1 MPLRCLDPTGK
12 SIHSFDLSGDEW
24 RALELENRQTRH
36 LRMPCCSAQVVL
48 KRSSRDT
55 PFFAHMALG
64 GCEVAPAT
72 AETEA
77 HLQLKS
83 MAVMVA
89 RAHGWMAEAEVT
101 GITPSGEPWKADVLA
116 LRGSHKVAVEVQ
128 WSNQPIAEI
137 LQRQKRYAKSG
148 VRGLWLIRQPG
159 FPITHELPAVRIME
173 TLHGF
178 QALIPS
184 LAGLSARDRTN
195 PKCWFHQTVSMGDFL
210 NAAFSGRF
218 QFGIPRNLDAAVSV
232 RSGLVQC
239 GQASC
244 RAQARMLTSVEVLFG
259 PNKCEFTAL
268 EIEKHPELLRIVL
281 SQLSDNLHSNRDP
294 VQSYLKKECSHCG
307 MALGRSFQQ
316 EAYFRPARAHTFAIR
331 LSDHWRD
338 AIARNARYDEDKKRE
353 WCVY

>member
-1 MPLRCLDPTGK
+1 MPVRCLDPTSQ
-12 SIHSFDLSGDEW
+12 SIHSFDLSDEEW
-24 RALELENRQTRH
+24 RALELKNQQTRH

-55 PFFAHMALG
+55 RFFAHMALG
-64 GCEVAPAT
+64 GCKVAPAA

-77 HLQLKS
+77 HLQLKG
-83 MAVMVA
+83 MAVMAA
-89 RAHGWMAEAEVT
+89 RVHGWTADAEVT
-101 GITPSGEPWKADVLA
+101 GITPSGKPWKAEVLA
-116 LRGSHKVAVEVQ
+116 LRGNHKVAVEVQ
-128 WSNQPIAEI
+128 WSNETVAEI
-137 LQRQKRYAKSG
+137 LQRQERYAESG

-159 FPITHELPAVRIME
+159 FPIAHELPAVRIMG

-218 QFGIPRNLDAAVSV
+218 QFGIPRKLDATVSV
-232 RSGLVQC
+232 RCGLIQC
-239 GQASC
+239 EQASC
-244 RAQARMLTSVEVLFG
+244 RAQTRMLTGGEVLFG
-259 PNKCEFTAL
+259 PNKCEFTPS
-268 EIEKHPELLRIVL
+268 EMERHPEPLRIVL
-281 SQLSDNLHSNRDP
+281 NELSTEPYSNRDP
-294 VQSYLKKECSHCG
+294 VESYLRRECPNCG
-307 MALGRSFQQ
+307 MAFGPTFQQ
-316 EAYFRPARAHTFAIR
+316 EAYFRPARAHTFAIQ

-338 AIARNARYDEDKKRE
+338 AIAHHNRYDEDKKRE